1 MEIVKAE
8 RDGSVWIRA
17 KVLTGKDSLD
27 FFMDHWKQAGAVPF
41 NGEFD
46 IPKSTALDRVMCT
59 DVENISHCV
68 MDVDA
73 DHWDAQKGTV
83 PIRCKF
89 TGPHGSEAQ
98 EMFLNGNIRC
108 MARTAVDP
116 RSGDPRIITFDLVQN
131 PDQDV
136 VEQIKHQ
143 RELKKE
149 AAARLAHDNRKK

>member
-1 MEIVKAE
+1 MSEIVRAE

-17 KVLTGKDSLD
+17 KVLTGKESLD
-27 FFMDHWKQAGAVPF
+27 FFMNRWKESGSVPF

-46 IPKSTALDRVMCT
+46 LPKSTSLNRVMCT

-68 MDVDA
+68 IDVDA
-73 DHWDAQKGTV
+73 DKWDPNKATV

-98 EMFLNGNIRC
+98 EMFLDGDIRC

-116 RSGDPRIITFDLVQN
+116 KSGDARIVTFDLVQK
-131 PDQDV
+131 PKADIV
-136 VEQIKHQ
+136 GEVKK
-143 RELKKE
+143 KKE
-149 AAARLAHDNRKK
+149 YEKEAEAKRIRDSKK